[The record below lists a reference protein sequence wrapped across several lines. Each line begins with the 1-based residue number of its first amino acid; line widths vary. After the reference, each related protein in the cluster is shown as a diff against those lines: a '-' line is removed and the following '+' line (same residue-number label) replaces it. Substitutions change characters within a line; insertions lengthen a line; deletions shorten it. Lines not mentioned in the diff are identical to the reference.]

1 MIIIPSLRSFSK
13 MAWVGTERFYAKDSP
28 WIWKQWKI
36 LSTNSC
42 LFYINMKAGRCH
54 CFWLDIHSGIERNL
68 LLFFHH
74 DAKSVMMLW
83 ATSTLFLKRICFQK
97 TTEDCFTLMVGFY
110 VFHGWFFKKIVSAFW
125 LWVFNIWKK
134 KNKFYINEKN
144 LLISTIIIIFQLNEN
159 L

>member
-1 MIIIPSLRSFSK
+1 MIIIPSLHSFSK
-13 MAWVGTERFYAKDSP
+13 MALVGTERSCAKHSP
-28 WIWKQWKI
+28 WIWRQWKI

-74 DAKSVMMLW
+74 DAKSALMLW

-97 TTEDCFTLMVGFY
+97 TTEDCFTLMVGFF
-110 VFHGWFFKKIVSAFW
+110 VFHGWFFKKNSISFLVVSFQH
-125 LWVFNIWKK
+125 LKK
-134 KNKFYINEKN
+134 EK
-144 LLISTIIIIFQLNEN
+144 
-159 L
+159 